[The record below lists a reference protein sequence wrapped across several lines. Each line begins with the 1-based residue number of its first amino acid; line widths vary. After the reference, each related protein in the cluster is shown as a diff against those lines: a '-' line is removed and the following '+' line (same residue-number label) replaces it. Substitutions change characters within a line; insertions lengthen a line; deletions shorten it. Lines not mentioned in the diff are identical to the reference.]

1 MQPVVMILDSLV
13 NFYALSSTNVLHLP
27 EQVEGPFLRSS
38 VDKGVT
44 VTCAPFPSRDRIS
57 NINSKI
63 KISDFLII
71 MFHSADKLGQCVS
84 LGFGRLPRNIS
95 EDGRSSGGQLVC
107 IVF

>member
-1 MQPVVMILDSLV
+1 MPPVVMILDSLV

-38 VDKGVT
+38 VDKESCGWKHT
-44 VTCAPFPSRDRIS
+44 AAIS
-57 NINSKI
+57 EGN
-63 KISDFLII
+63 
-71 MFHSADKLGQCVS
+71 VS
-84 LGFGRLPRNIS
+84 LGFGRLPWTIS